1 MEDIIKAQTEKLVQT
16 ILESEVYQNYQ
27 IQKEKICR
35 IPDLKNQIDEYRTKR
50 YELQSIEDS
59 GQLFDKMEE
68 FDRQYQSF
76 EEDPMVEAY
85 LAAELDFC
93 REIQEVNKMIV
104 GALDFE

>member
-1 MEDIIKAQTEKLVQT
+1 MEGTIKAQTDRLVQT

-27 IQKEKICR
+27 IQKDKISR
-35 IPDLKNQIDEYRTKR
+35 IPELKNQIDEYRTKR

-59 GQLFDKMEE
+59 GELFDKMEE
-68 FDRQYQSF
+68 FERQYQSF
-76 EEDPMVEAY
+76 GEDPMVEAY

-93 REIQEVNKMIV
+93 REIQEVNKLIV